1 MLIKAFLFFASIN
14 FNIVKRVYLTEVP
27 KQCEICQKAINGET
41 PDPVHCQKCQK
52 VIEAESKSSEAESQ
66 EAGAVIQQIA
76 QQQPGQS
83 QQGSVIALQDQMGRK
98 VVVVGNTMTMTNQK
112 IQALPQVLHTI
123 TIKQGKGYLNC
134 LELLHFN

>member
-1 MLIKAFLFFASIN
+1 M
-14 FNIVKRVYLTEVP
+14 
-27 KQCEICQKAINGET
+27 
-41 PDPVHCQKCQK
+41 
-52 VIEAESKSSEAESQ
+52 IEAESKSSEAESQ

-123 TIKQGKGYLNC
+123 IIKQEKGYFNC
-134 LELLHFN
+134 LELLHFM